1 MCDNSPCDA
10 NAVVMLQA
18 KLEEAATER
27 AALLRKV
34 KEAIV
39 AARKFSDEQA
49 LGFAGQRIVDIIERV
64 LVSKAS

>member
-1 MCDNSPCDA
+1 MSDSSCDA

-18 KLEEAATER
+18 KLEDAATER

-34 KEAIV
+34 KEAI
-39 AARKFSDEQA
+39 AEARKFSDEMQV
-49 LGFAGQRIVDIIERV
+49 GFIGQRIVDIIERV